1 MKLNNNLS
9 LEYYM
14 EQINIQKV
22 KWKSNYSVNNKHID
36 EQHQKLFEILNILI
50 DNKDVNIHSRIITDT
65 LLEMLNYAEY
75 HFSTEEKYMLKFN
88 YPSYNEHKKEH
99 MDFIKKT
106 SLLSL
111 RAMENDETIP
121 LEILIFLN
129 DWLVSHILKSD
140 LELSKYFLDPG
151 IM

>member
-1 MKLNNNLS
+1 
-9 LEYYM
+9 M
-14 EQINIQKV
+14 EQISLQKV
-22 KWKSNYSVNNKHID
+22 KWKSEYSVNNEHID
-36 EQHQKLFEILNILI
+36 GQHQKLFDILNILI

-65 LLEMLNYAEY
+65 LLEMLNYSEY

-88 YPSYNEHKKEH
+88 YPAYNEHKKEH

-129 DWLVSHILKSD
+129 EWLVSHILKSD
-140 LELSKYFLDPG
+140 FKLSNYFLNTG
-151 IM
+151 II